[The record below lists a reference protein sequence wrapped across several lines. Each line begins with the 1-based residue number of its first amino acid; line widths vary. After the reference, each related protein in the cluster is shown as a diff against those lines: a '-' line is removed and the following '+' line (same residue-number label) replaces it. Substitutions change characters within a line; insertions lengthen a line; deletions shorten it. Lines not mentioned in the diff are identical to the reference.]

1 MKYKYSGGG
10 TTISQ
15 LIIEDVT
22 RKSYADYMESNVL
35 KPLGMQNSFYT
46 NTISKSKLKLLA
58 TGYNGDKEV
67 TMKYHIYPEK
77 AAAGLWT
84 NPTELAKFVIET
96 QQSLLGKSN
105 KILTQKMTKLM
116 LSPYVD
122 SSSALG
128 VFIED
133 KEGTKYFRHGG
144 VNEGFTSLYFG
155 SVENGNG
162 AVVMCNSTDKTIL
175 YEILNSIATVYKWK
189 NYYTPIL
196 KKVIKIETVGLS
208 KYVDKYTSNDRE
220 YIISQDK
227 DNLFLELIGQK
238 WKIYFTSET
247 EFFMYQAPGIDH
259 QFIFDNNKIQAF
271 QIKLNGG
278 RNIIVKKTE

>member
-1 MKYKYSGGG
+1 
-10 TTISQ
+10 
-15 LIIEDVT
+15 
-22 RKSYADYMESNVL
+22 
-35 KPLGMQNSFYT
+35 
-46 NTISKSKLKLLA
+46 
-58 TGYNGDKEV
+58 
-67 TMKYHIYPEK
+67 
-77 AAAGLWT
+77 
-84 NPTELAKFVIET
+84 
-96 QQSLLGKSN
+96 
-105 KILTQKMTKLM
+105 
-116 LSPYVD
+116 
-122 SSSALG
+122 
-128 VFIED
+128 
-133 KEGTKYFRHGG
+133 
-144 VNEGFTSLYFG
+144 
-155 SVENGNG
+155 
-162 AVVMCNSTDKTIL
+162 MCNSTDKTIL